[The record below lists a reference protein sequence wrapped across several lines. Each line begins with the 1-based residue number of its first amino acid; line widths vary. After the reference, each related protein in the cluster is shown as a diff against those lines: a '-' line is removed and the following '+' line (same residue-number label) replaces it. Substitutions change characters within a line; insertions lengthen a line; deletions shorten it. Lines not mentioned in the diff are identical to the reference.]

1 MKIFDI
7 TNPRHQEI
15 LAEEISRAK
24 KLFLHEGYNE
34 DAIWNSMSADERWE
48 AIASV
53 RDDEGPDDADKF
65 SENIWDEIPD
75 DLTDRIDL
83 SLFQK
88 ASADQGGRTNLR
100 AINNFIKKNPETQ
113 KLVDKFLEKVSRA
126 TLSDITTTQSYKLLL
141 AVQQFN
147 PSNGWGDHTE
157 TKYNPYDAPGGKP
170 SSGHLGANWTGD

>member
-15 LAEEISRAK
+15 LTEEIQRAK
-24 KLFLHEGYNE
+24 QILLREYNE
-34 DAIWNSMSADERWE
+34 DSIWASMSSDERWE

-65 SENIWDEIPD
+65 SEKKWDDIPD
-75 DLTDRIDL
+75 WLTDRMDL
-83 SLFQK
+83 SVFQK

-113 KLVDKFLEKVSRA
+113 KLVDKFLEKVGRT
-126 TLSDITTTQSYKLLL
+126 TLNDITTTQSYKLLI

-147 PSNGWGDHTE
+147 PAKGWSDRTGTE
-157 TKYNPYDAPGGKP
+157 YNPYDAPGGQP
-170 SSGHLGANWTGD
+170 SRGHLGGKWTGD